1 MCGIAGVVLS
11 REQSGAGLRPCLA
24 AMAAAMGHR
33 GPDGEGVQ
41 VSADL
46 RVGLANRRLAIRD
59 RSPAGHMPMGAAD
72 GRLWITYNGEI
83 YNAGPLRDEL
93 EAKGCRFRSTSDT
106 EVVLQGYA
114 VWGVAVVERLRGMFA
129 FAIYDEREGEA
140 GPRRLVLAR
149 DRLGIKPL
157 YYSMTGGAATG
168 EALVFASELR
178 ALRASGLV
186 GPSLS
191 PAAVAGYLMLGS
203 VPGPLTIYQ
212 AIRALEPGTVATVE
226 VADRLAAPVVRR
238 YWALPA
244 DTAGPADPATAAP
257 LVRAALED
265 AVRSHL
271 ISDAPLGAF
280 LSGGLDSSAVVT
292 LMRAAGAGTI
302 RTCSMAFAESDHDE
316 SAYAR
321 AVAEA
326 AGAEHFARTVT
337 AEEVCG
343 ELPRIF
349 RAMDQPTVDGVNT
362 YFVARTAREA
372 GLTVALSGLGG
383 DELFGGYPAFAG
395 VPRLTRAVR
404 LARAVPGGPRL
415 VRAGLRAH
423 PRGLRWLK
431 AADALD
437 HPPSPARAYLA
448 YRGVFAP
455 SQVRAL
461 LEPELWEA
469 AGAGLAL
476 SESIA
481 EAVGDRDPAANGR
494 SYAPDPG
501 WFSWVSRAELA
512 TYTRYQLLRDTDVMG
527 MAHSLEIRVPLLD
540 GPLVETVL
548 RLPAGAHGNGVGA
561 KPLLR
566 RAVGDLLPATV
577 LARREKK
584 GFVFPFERWL
594 RGPLGAASPEWPEG
608 LEGLLRQG
616 PVRAVQR
623 AWQAGHLHWSRPW
636 ALAALSGWRLA
647 S

>member
-1 MCGIAGVVLS
+1 MVL
-11 REQSGAGLRPCLA
+11 
-24 AMAAAMGHR
+24 H
-33 GPDGEGVQ
+33 
-41 VSADL
+41 
-46 RVGLANRRLAIRD
+46 
-59 RSPAGHMPMGAAD
+59 
-72 GRLWITYNGEI
+72 
-83 YNAGPLRDEL
+83 
-93 EAKGCRFRSTSDT
+93 
-106 EVVLQGYA
+106 GYA
-114 VWGVAVVERLRGMFA
+114 VWGPAVVERLRGMFA

-157 YYSMTGGAATG
+157 YYSATG

-186 GPSLS
+186 GQSLS

-203 VPGPLTIYQ
+203 VPGPLTIYEGV
-212 AIRALEPGTVATVE
+212 RALEPGTVATVP
-226 VADRLAAPVVRR
+226 VADRLAAPAVRR
-238 YWALPA
+238 YWTLPA
-244 DTAGPADPATAAP
+244 GTSGPADPATAAP

-271 ISDAPLGAF
+271 VSDAPLGAF
-280 LSGGLDSSAVVT
+280 LSGGLDSSTVVA
-292 LMRAAGAGTI
+292 LMRTAGAGTI
-302 RTCSMAFAESDHDE
+302 RTCSMAFDEADHDE

-337 AEEVCG
+337 AEEVLG

-404 LARAVPGGPRL
+404 IARAVPGGPRL

-423 PRGLRWLK
+423 PRGLRWVK

-437 HPPSPARAYLA
+437 HPPCPARSYLA

-469 AGAGLAL
+469 AGEALAL
-476 SESIA
+476 SGWIA
-481 EAVGDRDPAANGR
+481 EAAGARDPGANGR
-494 SYAPDPG
+494 ASGRDPD
-501 WFSWVSRAELA
+501 WFSWVARAELA
-512 TYTRYQLLRDTDVMG
+512 TYTRHQLLRDTDVMG

-540 GPLVETVL
+540 HPLVETVL
-548 RLPAGAHGNGVGA
+548 GLPAAAHRDGAGG

-577 LARREKK
+577 LARRAKQ

-594 RGPLGAASPEWPEG
+594 RGPLRAASQEWPEG
-608 LEGLLRQG
+608 LEGLLRKD

-623 AWQAGHLHWSRPW
+623 EWQAGHLHWSRPW